1 MNKNTMVNGNS
12 KPYGL
17 QGTLSNEFVNNN
29 TLLQMAKKEGIGG
42 TALFKAFAE
51 LMSLQNK
58 QVMSLN
64 NIIEYAK
71 KIQKEARAFGK
82 TATFDDKKKEK
93 KALEHINFFLS
104 LSKVE
109 QSAWR
114 SLLKQKGNYG
124 QVNMTKKK

>member
-1 MNKNTMVNGNS
+1 MVNGNS